1 MIGEVHNYIHLCAVN
16 RWNKLD
22 GIEAELVRMIQEFL
36 SLLYSDIDT
45 YSMRNL
51 LKIYCQ
57 YLPAETESKE
67 IQNNLVAYLLVT
79 EIHSELSKTL
89 FYKVFPCLLH
99 PPTGVNLE
107 VLSGS
112 LRRHLLFLQDNPAYL
127 QVRPHLVFGDSL
139 FFDVSR
145 SRSTDVY
152 SIYLDQLV
160 LGLRQ
165 VRTVIPSSDAGHL
178 DQYLMVVINVKNAW
192 ERNAD
197 LRPTLNQF
205 YATVNMLCVNRNYP
219 REQLRS
225 TFQYLLQLLSIVESK
240 PGYNELYT
248 DLKNDLSSLLL
259 LYGVCAFL
267 LYTEHRTDM
276 HLN

>member
-1 MIGEVHNYIHLCAVN
+1 
-16 RWNKLD
+16 
-22 GIEAELVRMIQEFL
+22 MIQEFL
-36 SLLYSDIDT
+36 SLLYRSTDT

-127 QVRPHLVFGDSL
+127 QVRPHLVRQAVSFDVKVFGDSL

-160 LGLRQ
+160 RRWLRLVFISSGAASGSHGDPFERCRSPGPVSDGRHKREECLGEKRRSAAHSEPVLR
-165 VRTVIPSSDAGHL
+165 D
-178 DQYLMVVINVKNAW
+178 
-192 ERNAD
+192 
-197 LRPTLNQF
+197 
-205 YATVNMLCVNRNYP
+205 C
-219 REQLRS
+219 
-225 TFQYLLQLLSIVESK
+225 
-240 PGYNELYT
+240 
-248 DLKNDLSSLLL
+248 
-259 LYGVCAFL
+259 
-267 LYTEHRTDM
+267 EHACGEKDGE
-276 HLN
+276 

>member
-1 MIGEVHNYIHLCAVN
+1 
-16 RWNKLD
+16 
-22 GIEAELVRMIQEFL
+22 MIQEFL

-67 IQNNLVAYLLVT
+67 IRNNLVAYLLVT

-127 QVRPHLVFGDSL
+127 QVHPHLV
-139 FFDVSR
+139 R
-145 SRSTDVY
+145 QDVY

-160 LGLRQ
+160 RRWLRLVFISSGTASGSHGDPFERCRSPGPVSDGRHKREECLGEKRRSAAHSEPVLR
-165 VRTVIPSSDAGHL
+165 D
-178 DQYLMVVINVKNAW
+178 
-192 ERNAD
+192 
-197 LRPTLNQF
+197 
-205 YATVNMLCVNRNYP
+205 C
-219 REQLRS
+219 
-225 TFQYLLQLLSIVESK
+225 
-240 PGYNELYT
+240 
-248 DLKNDLSSLLL
+248 
-259 LYGVCAFL
+259 
-267 LYTEHRTDM
+267 EHACGEKDGE
-276 HLN
+276 